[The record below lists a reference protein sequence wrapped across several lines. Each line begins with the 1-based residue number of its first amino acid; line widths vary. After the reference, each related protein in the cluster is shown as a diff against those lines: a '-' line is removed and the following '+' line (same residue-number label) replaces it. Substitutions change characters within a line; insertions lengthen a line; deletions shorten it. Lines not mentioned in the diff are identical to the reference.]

1 MNSFIVAVTIERTK
15 TNVRMMIPPRVNF
28 STHLDSA
35 YRVPDDSSMTIEPG
49 ESSLDLST
57 LLSVMRDSDAHLFER
72 VDAVKAI
79 PDALAQAGNE
89 HATQKATLALIA
101 VASDEDEPEF
111 LQRTAG
117 TALGELWCVSG
128 TYDKKVVKRLSDYAK
143 IAFNAALGERRPEL
157 IPDTPERR
165 VCREHLNRLAAIQA
179 GTLLDRPDED
189 RFSFNGVVDG
199 HPFRL
204 KVKIKSGDIKLAV
217 KLLTSPGE
225 MTLTYSPLP
234 EDESR
239 AADGWKEPPRQ
250 HALSPTV
257 KLLEP
262 DAAAIALLARLPE
275 ELRDDVARVMDDTGI
290 SELRVSER
298 LVLEFLVDIHSYD
311 DPDEEL
317 EPDEE
322 AYDLTT
328 NIPPALAMAARLAC
342 GLEAI
347 APPRPLDE
355 VVQCPYCG
363 TRAYLTADLK
373 CPNCGA
379 AVL

>member
-1 MNSFIVAVTIERTK
+1 
-15 TNVRMMIPPRVNF
+15 
-28 STHLDSA
+28 
-35 YRVPDDSSMTIEPG
+35 MTIEPDDN
-49 ESSLDLST
+49 SPDVST
-57 LLSVMRDSDAHLFER
+57 LLSVMQDSDAHLFDR
-72 VDAVKAI
+72 VDAVRSL

-89 HATQKATLALIA
+89 QMTKTATVALIA
-101 VASDEDEPEF
+101 AASDEDEPEY

-117 TALGELWCVSG
+117 TALGELWCASG
-128 TYDKKVVKRLSDYAK
+128 TYDKQVVKRLSYYAK
-143 IAFNAALGERRPEL
+143 IAHKAALGEHRPEL

-179 GTLLDRPDED
+179 GTLIDRPDED
-189 RFSFNGVVDG
+189 RFTFNGVVDG

-217 KLLTSPGE
+217 KLLASPGD

-257 KLLEP
+257 KLLDP
-262 DAAAIALLARLPE
+262 DDAAIALLAGLPE
-275 ELRDDVARVMDDTGI
+275 ELRADVARVMDDSGI
-290 SELRVSER
+290 SELHVSEK
-298 LVLEFLVDIHSYD
+298 LVLEFLVDIHNYD

-328 NIPPALAMAARLAC
+328 NIPPALAMAARLAH

-363 TRAYLTADLK
+363 TRAYVTPDLK

>member
-1 MNSFIVAVTIERTK
+1 
-15 TNVRMMIPPRVNF
+15 
-28 STHLDSA
+28 
-35 YRVPDDSSMTIEPG
+35 MTIEPD
-49 ESSLDLST
+49 EDSPDIST
-57 LLSVMRDSDAHLFER
+57 LLRVMRDAEAHLFDR
-72 VDAVKAI
+72 VDAVKGLPA
-79 PDALAQAGNE
+79 AMAQAGNE
-89 HATQKATLALIA
+89 QETQTATAALIA
-101 VASDEDEPEF
+101 AASDEDEPEF

-117 TALGELWCVSG
+117 TALGELWCASG
-128 TYDKKVVKRLSDYAK
+128 TYDKKVVKRLGYYAK
-143 IAFNAALGERRPEL
+143 IAHMAVLGEHRPEL

-179 GTLLDRPDED
+179 GTLIDRPDED
-189 RFSFNGVVDG
+189 RFTFNGVIDG

-204 KVKIKSGDIKLAV
+204 KVKIKSGDMKIAV
-217 KLLTSPGE
+217 KLLGSPGE
-225 MTLTYSPLP
+225 MTLTYDPLP
-234 EDESR
+234 EEESGV
-239 AADGWKEPPRQ
+239 ADGWKDPPRQ

-257 KLLEP
+257 KLLDP
-262 DAAAIALLARLPE
+262 DDAAIALFAGLPE
-275 ELRDDVARVMDDTGI
+275 ELRAEVARVMNDSGI
-290 SELRVSER
+290 SELHVSDK
-298 LVLEFLVDIHSYD
+298 LVLEFLVDIHNYD

-328 NIPPALAMAARLAC
+328 TIPPALAMAARLAT

-379 AVL
+379 SVL